1 MPDGRQHVLVRE
13 GPRNL
18 QFVADGASMLGP
30 VRLLTNAL
38 VDARILRQ
46 RLVALEALNAV
57 VQEGRLP
64 AGLYPADPRS
74 RRLRHV
80 LQALDGWRAGET
92 YRQIGMALFGE
103 ERVRSDWSDARHHL
117 FDRVRRAVH
126 RGRSLMT
133 GEYRRFLA

>member
-18 QFVADGASMLGP
+18 QFVADGASMLEP
-30 VRLLTNAL
+30 VRLHTDAL
-38 VDARILRQ
+38 VDGRSVRQ

-57 VQEGRLP
+57 AHEARLP
-64 AGLYPADPRS
+64 ADLYPADPRS

-80 LQALDGWRAGET
+80 LQALDGWRAGAT

-103 ERVRSDWSDARHHL
+103 ERVAADWSDARHHL

-133 GEYRRFLA
+133 GGYRLFLV